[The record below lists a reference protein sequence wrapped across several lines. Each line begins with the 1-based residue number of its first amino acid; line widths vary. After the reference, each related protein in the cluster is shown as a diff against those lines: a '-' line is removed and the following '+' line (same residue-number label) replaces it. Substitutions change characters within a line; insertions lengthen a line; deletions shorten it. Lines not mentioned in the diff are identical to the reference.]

1 MSQLEKLKELQ
12 NKIRNKELMPN
23 TEEATKQWFILPMF
37 QILGYDIFSENVISE
52 YGADF
57 GNKKGERVDY
67 CLRRKD
73 GTSII
78 VECKDANAKLSNIHV
93 RQLAVYYHNLSAQN
107 EKPEFAIL
115 TNGVEYQVFKEAK
128 ENIMSDTP
136 FLTINITTDEDY
148 QLKKILDFGFEK
160 SEETILEAVDTAKD
174 FEELNSAMEE
184 AEDYYNNTDNQDV
197 MHQVSSLTEK
207 IAYYRDLLEGTYYS
221 GQLIDEDFNKLK
233 IVIHDYIVVLSKI
246 VKMQEK
252 DIVCKKLGIDIDST
266 KLNVA
271 RETVL
276 TGLVVDN
283 KVRVELDTIKE
294 YINRIKLEH
303 GRENSSDEYIQEYL
317 KKIDRAENYMEKELK
332 WMMPKFA
339 PQELVKKHSKAIIK
353 VLRITLENIVSIEKD
368 LLEYE
373 KNVLN

>member
-1 MSQLEKLKELQ
+1 M
-12 NKIRNKELMPN
+12 
-23 TEEATKQWFILPMF
+23 
-37 QILGYDIFSENVISE
+37 
-52 YGADF
+52 
-57 GNKKGERVDY
+57 
-67 CLRRKD
+67 
-73 GTSII
+73 
-78 VECKDANAKLSNIHV
+78 
-93 RQLAVYYHNLSAQN
+93 
-107 EKPEFAIL
+107 
-115 TNGVEYQVFKEAK
+115 
-128 ENIMSDTP
+128 
-136 FLTINITTDEDY
+136 
-148 QLKKILDFGFEK
+148 
-160 SEETILEAVDTAKD
+160 
-174 FEELNSAMEE
+174 
-184 AEDYYNNTDNQDV
+184 
-197 MHQVSSLTEK
+197 
-207 IAYYRDLLEGTYYS
+207 LEGTYYS

-276 TGLVVDN
+276 TGLVVDY

-317 KKIDRAENYMEKELK
+317 QKIDRAENYMEKELK